1 MNWHLDLHLLSSHL
15 SPEFVYIFQSSL
27 FELTLILPSLLFSTE
42 IFQFVVCGLSLRGPQ
57 QMSIFTHFY
66 DGVPL
71 WCASPLCCSSSPIV
85 LVSIEHQGE
94 WLRLSNCANSRQK
107 KRRLTRG
114 WSLCKAGVAQGYIT
128 PMPGIAT
135 IAMAENHI
143 KAKSIGRQCQAEHC
157 NEQEELSQACPSPSF
172 LLQLAQNH
180 VTSCFCPQET
190 VVPHWNPIIVDM
202 PFPLLLINAGELCT
216 LACMTRDVLQRLI
229 TTGGVPPPSC
239 PPPRLPPPP
248 SSPSNVSG
256 RQ

>member
-94 WLRLSNCANSRQK
+94 WLRLSNCANSHQK

-135 IAMAENHI
+135 IAIAENHI
-143 KAKSIGRQCQAEHC
+143 KMTVTKFFDSATVSCCAHKLRILNVYLVDNGTERQLYVVEGGDQCAVHGF
-157 NEQEELSQACPSPSF
+157 S
-172 LLQLAQNH
+172 
-180 VTSCFCPQET
+180 SC
-190 VVPHWNPIIVDM
+190 
-202 PFPLLLINAGELCT
+202 A
-216 LACMTRDVLQRLI
+216 
-229 TTGGVPPPSC
+229 
-239 PPPRLPPPP
+239 
-248 SSPSNVSG
+248 
-256 RQ
+256 